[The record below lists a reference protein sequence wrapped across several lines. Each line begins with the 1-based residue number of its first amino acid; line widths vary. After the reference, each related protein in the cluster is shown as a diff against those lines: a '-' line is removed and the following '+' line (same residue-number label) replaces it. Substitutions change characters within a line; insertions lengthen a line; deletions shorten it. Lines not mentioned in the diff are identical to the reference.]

1 MVKRTPAYKN
11 KLKALELERTGAM
24 PSKKKGYKIDKKMQD
39 DLSKELELQIKG
51 AEKPSMW
58 GLLGVRF
65 ILLPYTLGKLI
76 LWYGSWYWRYKINQT
91 SYSWEDASYL
101 TRRALGAPSDSW
113 EYLVPTLETL

>member
-24 PSKKKGYKIDKKMQD
+24 SSKKKGGYKIDKYATIHIYCFCYVDYNFMRCLIFLWTVFYDRKMQE

-58 GLLGVRF
+58 GLLVVRF
-65 ILLPYTLGKLI
+65 ILLPYTLGKVVYYI
-76 LWYGSWYWRYKINQT
+76 L
-91 SYSWEDASYL
+91 
-101 TRRALGAPSDSW
+101 
-113 EYLVPTLETL
+113 